1 MDRVSIFLRRVRV
14 GNGIGRRRSRVV
26 PDWLI
31 DRKERLMGLLDRI
44 KEMIGGRKG
53 QIKSGIDKG
62 SDMIEK
68 RVSPENAQKVEDVAE
83 KAKDA
88 VDKLPD

>member
-1 MDRVSIFLRRVRV
+1 MSLLDKI
-14 GNGIGRRRSRVV
+14 
-26 PDWLI
+26 
-31 DRKERLMGLLDRI
+31 KGLL
-44 KEMIGGRKG
+44 GGRKDD
-53 QIKSGIDKG
+53 IKSGIDKG

-68 RVSPENAQKVEDVAE
+68 RVGAQHADKVENVAE

>member
-1 MDRVSIFLRRVRV
+1 
-14 GNGIGRRRSRVV
+14 
-26 PDWLI
+26 
-31 DRKERLMGLLDRI
+31 MGLLDKI
-44 KEMIGGRKG
+44 KGLLGGRKD

-62 SDMIEK
+62 SGAIEK
-68 RVSPENAQKVEDVAE
+68 RLGQENAAKVENVAE

>member
-1 MDRVSIFLRRVRV
+1 
-14 GNGIGRRRSRVV
+14 V

-31 DRKERLMGLLDRI
+31 DRKERIMGLLDRI
-44 KEMIGGRKG
+44 KEMLGGRKP

-68 RVSPENAQKVEDVAE
+68 RVSAENAQKVEDVAE